1 MFEGFPSWTC
11 YGGLKPG
18 DLLPWLIHS
27 TTTRCDEMI
36 PLSPTTFLWF
46 IIELCHTPPPLLT
59 QLHTPLLGKI
69 QPPLRLSGTFRPFV
83 FGSEEWDDRF
93 CWSLLG
99 HLGEDNLFSRGL
111 AWKPVWSFSSPTQ
124 TKRRTKA
131 TYGWPR
137 YHWCKYTTLRG
148 SRWAPLKVNN
158 GG

>member
-1 MFEGFPSWTC
+1 MN
-11 YGGLKPG
+11 
-18 DLLPWLIHS
+18 LLRRTEARRFI
-27 TTTRCDEMI
+27 TMI
-36 PLSPTTFLWF
+36 DTFYDNKVRWDDSSLPHHVS
-46 IIELCHTPPPLLT
+46 LVYNRVVSHPPPLLT